1 MEKHATLLANNSQQ
15 CLGVAASLSTW
26 LKLNLNST
34 AILARTWPQQCWRMC
49 ANGSNTVALASAN
62 HGTKEMLDG
71 SKVRPV
77 SKTLRNDSQQHA
89 TKVTPKGVQTE
100 ATCNIQKCWELFAN
114 NVASNCKELFIKR
127 FVIYQCLLRL
137 CWDLFETFHFQF
149 REMVLGLSLGSGIIK
164 TERH

>member
-1 MEKHATLLANNSQQ
+1 MKALKEKKIKVLCSRFQDDGQCIFDFETTLKSKLTFSFFSFSRLTLVCEKKCWMSQKLDRFQKLCATTPN
-15 CLGVAASLSTW
+15 
-26 LKLNLNST
+26 
-34 AILARTWPQQCWRMC
+34 
-49 ANGSNTVALASAN
+49 
-62 HGTKEMLDG
+62 
-71 SKVRPV
+71 
-77 SKTLRNDSQQHA
+77 KT
-89 TKVTPKGVQTE
+89 QTE